1 MTDTPQTVA
10 HALDAWLFYRSKLR
24 ELSLV
29 APSTLAN
36 QKAIVRVL
44 SQGLGEHRLEGLR
57 KSHIELWMG
66 ARLHSGAR
74 SPVTV
79 RGEMNVLR
87 QALNWCV
94 DEGFLTAKPRFPTL
108 SVPAT
113 EDALP
118 SDAAFLWV
126 LANVPAHHAGA
137 LEFMMLTGL
146 SPHELERVQERDVV
160 WPDDKHPHGVVTLG
174 IGQRDDFPVK
184 QASRRRWVPLNGRAL
199 DLWYNLATGRPQ
211 SATVFP
217 TVAAMQK
224 AIRRCV
230 NSDPRWAPSAV
241 PAGALDI
248 TPKLMR
254 KWFAS
259 RVAGD
264 HPEHVLQR
272 LMGHAPGSPIT
283 RRHYV
288 RSSDE
293 QMATAV
299 VGVDS
304 PIRGIGR

>member
-10 HALDAWLFYRSKLR
+10 GALNAWVLYRSKLR

-36 QKAIVRVL
+36 QTAIVRVL

-66 ARLHSGAR
+66 RRLQTCV
-74 SPVTV
+74 PVTV

-94 DEGFLTAKPRFPTL
+94 DEGFLSAKPRFPTL

-118 SDAAFLWV
+118 SDEAFLWV
-126 LANVPAHHAGA
+126 LANVPANHAGA

-160 WPDDKHPHGVVTLG
+160 WPEDKHPHGVIVLG

-199 DLWYNLATGRPQ
+199 DLWYNLATGRPAI
-211 SATVFP
+211 ATVFP

-224 AIRRCV
+224 AIRR
-230 NSDPRWAPSAV
+230 AMEPSGTFV
-241 PAGALDI
+241 TGTISIPIPPAGASAI

-259 RVAGD
+259 RVAGE

-299 VGVDS
+299 EGV
-304 PIRGIGR
+304 RA